1 MIMKLQTLGRFVSS
15 STADTRHQARGAY
28 LLQPGEHLEGVAL
41 EVGHEVEGA
50 YDGPGAGPGQHPAL
64 QPQLGLGLVVQPA
77 EAGEQRGQH
86 GHQHCNHMG

>member
-1 MIMKLQTLGRFVSS
+1 MPSLLPTH
-15 STADTRHQARGAY
+15 DTKPGEPAY